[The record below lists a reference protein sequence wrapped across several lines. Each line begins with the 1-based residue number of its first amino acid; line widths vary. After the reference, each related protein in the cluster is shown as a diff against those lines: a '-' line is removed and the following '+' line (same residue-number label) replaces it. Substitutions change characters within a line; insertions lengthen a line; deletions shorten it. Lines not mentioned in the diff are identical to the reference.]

1 MKFYNREEELAILSQ
16 GDRLKSTRGIMTML
30 IGRRRVGKTTLAL
43 QKYSEDI
50 TIYLFVSKKTEQLLC
65 EEFVSEISNKL
76 GVKVFGTITKF
87 EDLFE
92 YLLELG
98 KTTPFTLI
106 IDEFQE
112 FYRVNPSI
120 FSSIQKLWDLHK
132 ERAKIHFVACGSV
145 YSLMKKIYEDVHEPL
160 FGRADLK
167 IDLKPFKPSVLRE
180 ILQDHQSYSA
190 GHLFDLFLISG
201 GIAKYIE
208 SFILHQAF
216 DMEQMI
222 DLICSENSLFLD
234 EGKNRLI
241 EEFGKEYTTYF
252 SILSLIA
259 SSKTSRSEIESI
271 LEKNISG
278 HLFRLENDY
287 TIIRS
292 VKPINAKPNAKVQ
305 KYEIVDNF
313 LAFWF
318 RFIFKYQSLIES
330 ENFPRLREIILRDID
345 TFRGRFLEKLFVAL
359 LKEQKRYTAI
369 GSYWERGNQN
379 EIDIVAIDE
388 VNKKLLIC
396 EVKLQSRKASK
407 NALIAKSK
415 KLLEG
420 YRGFEAE
427 YRILSPENLEEYL

>member
-1 MKFYNREEELAILSQ
+1 MKFYNREVELALLSQ
-16 GDRLKSTRGIMTML
+16 GDKLKNTRSIMTML

-43 QKYSEDI
+43 QKYSDDL

-65 EEFVSEISNKL
+65 EEFVSEISSKL
-76 GVKVFGTITKF
+76 GIKVFGAITRF

-132 ERAKIHFVACGSV
+132 NSSKIHFIACGSV
-145 YSLMKKIYEDVHEPL
+145 YSLMKKIYEDIHEPL
-160 FGRADLK
+160 FGRADFK
-167 IDLKPFKPSVLRE
+167 IDLKPLKPSVLKE
-180 ILQDHQSYSA
+180 ILLDNDSFSA
-190 GHLFDLFLISG
+190 DNLFDLYLLSG

-208 SFILHQAF
+208 TFVLHRVF
-216 DMEQMI
+216 DIDSMI
-222 DLICSENSLFLD
+222 DFICSENSIFLD

-241 EEFGKEYTTYF
+241 EEFGKEYATYF

-278 HLFRLENDY
+278 HLARLENDY
-287 TIIRS
+287 NIIKS
-292 VKPINAKPNAKVQ
+292 IKPINAKVNSKVQ

-318 RFIFKYQSLIES
+318 RFIYKYQSLIES
-330 ENFPRLREIILRDID
+330 ENFQRLREIIKRDID
-345 TFRGRFLEKLFVAL
+345 TFKGKFLEKLFVEMM
-359 LKEQKRYTAI
+359 KEKQHYTAI

-379 EIDIVAIDE
+379 EIDIVAIDDI
-388 VNKKLLIC
+388 NKKLLFC
-396 EVKLQSRKASK
+396 EVKLQGKRANK
-407 NALIAKSK
+407 NELILKSK
-415 KLLEG
+415 KLAQA
-420 YRGFEAE
+420 YKDFEME
-427 YRILSPENLEEYL
+427 YKILSLDNVKDFI